1 MTWEWWID
9 ASQNAVIFWWAFS
22 STLIVSQPFS
32 PSTNK
37 SNTVFATIPSTS
49 THSTEVL
56 LWSGH
61 KINQEINVKEY
72 PSTLMLRLW
81 KALWS
86 LAFSMGLRSLA
97 WYGAVPRIT
106 APLWGVYKIMD
117 NCWLIG
123 WSDTFIKCLNH
134 EIAVS
139 TVIVIPVALCCP
151 WNFIFSTQEHLRWMI
166 QKDSL
171 GQDIFLLGHVQIR
184 VCGDGRGSFIKTL
197 LPAISGSRWMDWA
210 FK

>member
-1 MTWEWWID
+1 MWKNIHRCWCAGYEKRCGLLH
-9 ASQNAVIFWWAFS
+9 SQWAY
-22 STLIVSQPFS
+22 
-32 PSTNK
+32 
-37 SNTVFATIPSTS
+37 AAW
-49 THSTEVL
+49 HD
-56 LWSGH
+56 
-61 KINQEINVKEY
+61 
-72 PSTLMLRLW
+72 
-81 KALWS
+81 
-86 LAFSMGLRSLA
+86 MGL
-97 WYGAVPRIT
+97 YHAVPRMT
-106 APLWGVYKIMD
+106 AALWRVYKIMD